1 MSEVLCD
8 YLKELEAS
16 DRELE
21 EVRRY
26 AREKRIP
33 PKTIIFNQGDPI
45 QEHVHFLEHGIC
57 QSIYLTDDGR
67 QFIKEFHWEH
77 ELLISYESLLDKVPT
92 PWQLQ
97 TITDTTLVSI
107 PYSLLNGWM
116 ASESHI
122 FLNMLRLQLIH
133 KERKER
139 YLLTNTPEK
148 RYIDFLQRYPEL
160 ERQLNDYQVSF
171 YLGITPTSLSRIKK
185 RLKDKKEP

>member
-1 MSEVLCD
+1 MLCD